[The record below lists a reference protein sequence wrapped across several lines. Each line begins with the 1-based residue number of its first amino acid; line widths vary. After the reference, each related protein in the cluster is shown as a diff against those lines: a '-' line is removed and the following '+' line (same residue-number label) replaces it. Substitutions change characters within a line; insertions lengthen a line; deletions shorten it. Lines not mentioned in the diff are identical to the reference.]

1 MRQLTA
7 AVLLLLTGCDGEILP
22 DGVTGGVSG
31 QPHAT
36 PPGMSNPVVPGV
48 PGVMTPGTAGGAGGS
63 GGGAALPTGPIVA
76 GRVTLHR
83 LNNAELDATARDLLG
98 VDLRP
103 SVTFQFP
110 PDEFGEGFD
119 NNADVLTLAPLKVEK
134 YLAMARALA
143 AAAVDPAG
151 PSRAKVLV
159 CTSPAEAEATCLP
172 KIAAAF
178 ASRAFRRPVTA
189 PEVADLVASALTAR
203 QQGASFER
211 AVQVLL
217 EGLLL
222 SPEFLFRVEVDPAG
236 GAAHPLAPYELA
248 SRLSYFLWGTMP
260 DEALFAAAGQNA
272 LTTEA
277 QVLAQV
283 RRMLADPK
291 AAALGATLSA
301 QWMQSL
307 ALADAAPDAAL
318 FPGFDGALREAMAE
332 ETRRTF
338 EEILKGEVNAKSL
351 LVSDH
356 VFVNGRLA
364 QHYGL
369 ALSPAPGASFVKAAA
384 GPRRGGVLTTGT
396 FLTIN
401 AHAKTNSPTRRGK
414 WILERVLCEAPPPP
428 PANVPLLDPASVPT
442 GSLRQKMEQVH
453 QARGAACSGC
463 HKSFDPLGFALEHYG
478 PTGQWRDTDDGYAID
493 ASGTL
498 NGTTR
503 SFDGAQSLAQ
513 VLAEDPRF
521 PRCLARKLLTF
532 ALGRGLTAADAPAL
546 DAVTAR
552 FAGQD
557 LRFPALIEA
566 VATSVPFTQRQGE
579 VSP

>member
-7 AVLLLLTGCDGEILP
+7 AVLLLLTGCDGEIVAGG
-22 DGVTGGVSG
+22 DGRGAQVGPRSDS
-31 QPHAT
+31 
-36 PPGMSNPVVPGV
+36 PGTSTPVVPGV
-48 PGVMTPGTAGGAGGS
+48 PGVMMPGTAGGPGGS
-63 GGGAALPTGPIVA
+63 GGGEALPQGPMVA

-83 LNNAELDATARDLLG
+83 LNNAELDNTARDLLG
-98 VDLRP
+98 VDLKP

-143 AAAVDPAG
+143 AAALDPAG
-151 PSRAKVLV
+151 TARARVLV

-178 ASRAFRRPVTA
+178 ASRAFRRPVVSS
-189 PEVADLVASALTAR
+189 EVADLVGAALSAR
-203 QQGASFER
+203 QQGATFER

-217 EGLLL
+217 EGVFL

-260 DEALFAAAGQNA
+260 DDALLAAAGQGA
-272 LTTEA
+272 LGTDA

-318 FPGFDGALREAMAE
+318 FPGFDAALRDAMAE

-338 EEILKGEVNAKSL
+338 EEILKGEVDAKTL

-356 VFVNGRLA
+356 VFVNARLA

-369 ALSPAPGASFVKAAA
+369 TPSPAPGAAFVKAPA
-384 GPRRGGVLTTGT
+384 GARRGGVLTTAT

-442 GSLRQKMEQVH
+442 GSLRQKLEQVH
-453 QARGAACSGC
+453 QARGAACTGC
-463 HKSFDPLGFALEHYG
+463 HQSFDPLGFALEHYG

-493 ASGTL
+493 ATGTL
-498 NGTTR
+498 KGTTTT
-503 SFDGAQSLAQ
+503 FDGALSLAR

-521 PRCLARKLLTF
+521 PRCMAKKLMTF
-532 ALGRGLTAADAPAL
+532 ALGRGLTAADGPAL
-546 DAVTAR
+546 DAVTAK
-552 FAGQD
+552 FAGQG

-579 VSP
+579 VTP